1 MRFCDLFTEYKIEI
15 KKFDKASKGVSWKKL
30 PWQNKLLT
38 ILIVI
43 ITIVWTIFYVRNMQ
57 QMANWTLA
65 ILLIVIAIGLQIE
78 ETTSMLKFRLK
89 KISRK
94 YSKKRMKKVI
104 NLLKKHQINIHN
116 IEGMKLL
123 IEEAEKQKRKG
134 DCFQDFKKI
143 LKNIGVVITTI
154 GLFGQKEVLYEK
166 FWGELAIA
174 TKIHLVGIIML
185 LVVLGYVLAPLI
197 IQIIS
202 PDYYMYD
209 KFIEDLRQ
217 VVLFY
222 SSIQENI

>member
-104 NLLKKHQINIHN
+104 NLLEKHQINIHN

-143 LKNIGVVITTI
+143 LKILMVKKHLNKMVLVWYGKQQMDKIFITKVKQQI
-154 GLFGQKEVLYEK
+154 HYLFQ
-166 FWGELAIA
+166 
-174 TKIHLVGIIML
+174 
-185 LVVLGYVLAPLI
+185 
-197 IQIIS
+197 
-202 PDYYMYD
+202 
-209 KFIEDLRQ
+209 
-217 VVLFY
+217 
-222 SSIQENI
+222 

>member
-154 GLFGQKEVLYEK
+154 GLFGQKEV
-166 FWGELAIA
+166 AIA

-222 SSIQENI
+222 SSNQENI

>member
-65 ILLIVIAIGLQIE
+65 ILLIVITIGLQIE

-143 LKNIGVVITTI
+143 LKI
-154 GLFGQKEVLYEK
+154 
-166 FWGELAIA
+166 
-174 TKIHLVGIIML
+174 
-185 LVVLGYVLAPLI
+185 
-197 IQIIS
+197 
-202 PDYYMYD
+202 
-209 KFIEDLRQ
+209 
-217 VVLFY
+217 
-222 SSIQENI
+222 

>member
-94 YSKKRMKKVI
+94 YSKKR
-104 NLLKKHQINIHN
+104 N

-222 SSIQENI
+222 SSNQENI